1 MEAVLS
7 KVTVADWTKQ
17 KRVVLNGD
25 INSETRIGE
34 IVNKAIHALKL
45 PNNVTYGVFLSPSEG
60 EAKYKLNKS
69 DTVTEAELEE
79 GAELMIAP
87 EVSAG

>member
-17 KRVVLNGD
+17 KRAVLNGD

-45 PNNVTYGVFLSPSEG
+45 PSNVAYGVFISPADG

-69 DTVTEAELEE
+69 DTVAEAELEE